1 MSEQSTVF
9 VVDDDSAVRESLR
22 WLIESVGLK
31 VKTFGTAREFLDAYA
46 PEQPGCLVLD
56 VRMPG
61 MSGLELQDRLQE
73 RSIHLPVIIVTGYG
87 DVPVAVRAMKNG
99 AIDFIEKPFSDQ
111 VLLERVH
118 LAIEQDAAYRRISE
132 KRRNIES
139 RLAALT
145 PREREVM
152 YLVVEG
158 RPSREIA
165 VALGLSCRT
174 VEVHRTHLMDKA
186 QVRSV
191 AELAR
196 MVTLLALTEGRF
208 NAPVSN

>member
-1 MSEQSTVF
+1 MSEKATVF

-31 VKTFGTAREFLDAYA
+31 VRTFGTAREFLDTYD
-46 PEQPGCLVLD
+46 PNQPGCLVLD
-56 VRMPG
+56 IRMPG
-61 MSGLELQDRLQE
+61 MSGLELQDRLAE
-73 RSIHLPVIIVTGYG
+73 KNIHLPVIIITGYG

-111 VLLERVH
+111 VLLERIQ
-118 LAIEQDAAYRRISE
+118 LAIEQDSAYRRITE
-132 KRRNIES
+132 RRQDIEN
-139 RLAALT
+139 RLSVLT

-158 RPSREIA
+158 KPSREIA
-165 VALGLSCRT
+165 KELGLSTRT
-174 VEVHRTHLMDKA
+174 VEVHRTHLMDKTK
-186 QVRSV
+186 VRSV

-208 NAPVSN
+208 KAPAAN

>member
-1 MSEQSTVF
+1 MSEKATVF

-31 VKTFGTAREFLDAYA
+31 VKTFSTAREFLDAYD
-46 PEQPGCLVLD
+46 PNQPGCLVLD
-56 VRMPG
+56 IRMPG
-61 MSGLELQDRLQE
+61 MSGLELQDRLAE
-73 RSIHLPVIIVTGYG
+73 KSIHLPVIIITGYG

-111 VLLERVH
+111 VLLERIQ
-118 LAIEQDAAYRRISE
+118 LAIEQDSAYRRITE
-132 KRRNIES
+132 RRQDIEN
-139 RLAALT
+139 RLAVLT

-158 RPSREIA
+158 KPSREIA
-165 VALGLSCRT
+165 KELGLSTRT
-174 VEVHRTHLMDKA
+174 VEVHRTHLMDKTK
-186 QVRSV
+186 VRSV

-208 NAPVSN
+208 KAPITN